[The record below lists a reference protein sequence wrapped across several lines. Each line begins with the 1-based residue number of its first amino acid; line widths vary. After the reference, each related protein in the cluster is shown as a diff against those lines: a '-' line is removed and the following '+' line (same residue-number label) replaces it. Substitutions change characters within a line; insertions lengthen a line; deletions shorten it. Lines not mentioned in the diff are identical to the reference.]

1 MGLDTPAAL
10 GIQNPRMS
18 VQPLRLRA
26 RRSQRVATARTSA
39 TLSTSD
45 VLAEYVPQG
54 RHCGFANTRML
65 ARVVTSFY
73 DEALRPC
80 EMRASQLA
88 LLWAIAACEPV
99 DITRLSEVTA
109 TDQTTL
115 SRTIDKLRRSG
126 LVDAEADED
135 RRVRLMRLSTAG
147 RHRFAEAMPYWDAAQ
162 QEIERW
168 LSLTTLEKLARRAQ
182 RLARSR
188 PAGSDVER

>member
-1 MGLDTPAAL
+1 
-10 GIQNPRMS
+10 MS
-18 VQPLRLRA
+18 VQRSHLRT
-26 RRSQRVATARTSA
+26 RRSQPVATARAPVRLSA
-39 TLSTSD
+39 SD
-45 VLAEYVPQG
+45 VVAEYVPQG
-54 RHCGFANTRML
+54 PHCGFANTRML

-126 LVDAEADED
+126 LVDAEAGDD

-147 RHRFAEAMPYWDAAQ
+147 RHRFAQAMPYWDAAQ

-168 LSLTTLEKLARRAQ
+168 LSLTTLERLARRAR

-188 PAGSDVER
+188 LAGADVER

>member
-1 MGLDTPAAL
+1 
-10 GIQNPRMS
+10 MS
-18 VQPLRLRA
+18 VQRSHPHT
-26 RRSQRVATARTSA
+26 RRSRRAAAARAPVTP
-39 TLSTSD
+39 STSD
-45 VLAEYVPQG
+45 VLAEHVPQG
-54 RHCGFANTRML
+54 RHCGFANTRLL

-80 EMRASQLA
+80 NLRASQLA

-126 LVDAEADED
+126 LVDAEAGDD

-147 RHRFAEAMPYWDAAQ
+147 RDRFAEAMPYWNAAQ
-162 QEIERW
+162 REIERW
-168 LSLTTLEKLARRAQ
+168 LSLSTLENLARQAR

-188 PAGSDVER
+188 PAAGDVER